1 MVGVLVTTS
10 VLVYRKYVRH
20 QRLLSSLENERSSEE
35 EGQQQQQQV
44 LSISLQCNCQELGE
58 KDNAASDSLEQSLI
72 QF

>member
-10 VLVYRKYVRH
+10 VLVYRKYIRH
-20 QRLLSSLENERSSEE
+20 QRLLSSLENERSPEE
-35 EGQQQQQQV
+35 EAQEQV

-72 QF
+72 EF

>member
-35 EGQQQQQQV
+35 EGQQQQQV

>member
-35 EGQQQQQQV
+35 EGQQQQQV

-58 KDNAASDSLEQSLI
+58 KNNAASDSLEQSLI